1 MKIVKLRCDYM
12 ENPVGFDFD
21 RPSLS
26 WVTEDGGVNKRQSA
40 RRLQVSLSPEFS
52 SPLYDSEKVESDESV
67 GVRLE
72 MKLEKRTR
80 YFWRVKVWDERGSE
94 SPWSEAA
101 YFETARY
108 GEPFRGEWIGLDGEA
123 FPQLRRA
130 FRIQKPV
137 RRARVYASGVGM
149 YCLFL
154 NGVRVGEDVLAPFI
168 NAYDQ
173 WLQYETYDITPLL
186 ARGENALGAFL
197 GNGYYKG
204 RVNWPA
210 IKTRTHLYGDRM
222 GFICDVV
229 VEYEDGTNETLSS
242 DESWKA
248 SESPFLRSEIYDG
261 EYFDA
266 RKVQP
271 GWNAPGFDD
280 SQWGNAVKIAPPKGK
295 LEARRSVPLKV
306 MEQRACESVITTPI
320 GETVLDFGQN
330 MTGWVRFRTNA
341 PAGTE
346 ILLQAGEFLDKHGNF
361 YRDNMRTALAEER
374 YICRGGGEE
383 YAPYMTFLGFRYIR
397 LTGWVGEVNP
407 RDFTAEVVHS
417 QMERTGWFECSNEK
431 VNRLFLNQV
440 WGQKGNFVDVPTDCP
455 QRDERMGWTGDA
467 QVFCATA
474 CMNMEADAFYR
485 KYLYDLK
492 KEQSKH
498 GYVPVVIPF
507 FIYGTGL
514 WDFPTAAWGDVATI
528 IPWDLY
534 LYYGDKATLENQFD
548 SMKAWVD
555 YMTSQDTLGVDRY
568 YGFHL
573 GDWLAQDTAD
583 PFNLFGATPTDLI
596 ATAYY
601 AYSAKLVAK
610 AARVL
615 GKAEEAEK
623 YEALHTRVR
632 NAFRKEYMTGSGRVL
647 SETQTAQVVALTFGL
662 CEESERPV
670 IARHLAERIRADK
683 NLLTTGFV
691 GTPYLCP
698 ALSENGLNEYAY
710 TLLLSTG
717 RPSWLY
723 AVDRGA
729 TTIWERW
736 NGIDENG
743 DFGPVSMNSFNHYA
757 YGSIAEWMYR
767 YVAGINPVEAAPG
780 FKKVRLAP
788 LPSDQLSYARASI
801 RTPYGMLSSGWKYED
816 GLLTFEAEVPF
827 GAEAEILLPYAEGA
841 AVTENGAPVEGTRF
855 TRGSGKWKYVYK
867 PQGDEISRRI
877 PKDVLP
883 PF

>member
-1 MKIVKLRCDYM
+1 MIVSKLRCDYM

-26 WVTEDGGVNKRQSA
+26 WLTKAEGTDKRQSA
-40 RRLQVSLSPEFS
+40 YRLQVCLSPEFP
-52 SPLYDSEKVESDESV
+52 SPLFDSGKVESDQSV
-67 GVRLE
+67 GLRLE
-72 MKLEKRTR
+72 AALSPYTR
-80 YFWRVKVWDERGSE
+80 YFWRVKVWDEQDAE
-94 SPWSEAA
+94 SGWSEPAF
-101 YFETARY
+101 FETARY
-108 GEPFRGEWIGLDGEA
+108 GAPWAGEWIGMAGDG

-130 FRIQKPV
+130 FRLDKPV
-137 RRARVYASGVGM
+137 RRARAYACGVGL

-154 NGVRVGEDVLAPFI
+154 NGRRVGEDVLAPHI

-173 WLQYETYDITPLL
+173 WLQYQTYDITDLL
-186 ARGENALGAFL
+186 AKGENALGAFL

-204 RVNWPA
+204 RVNWPG
-210 IKTRTHLYGDRM
+210 IPIRTQLYGDRL
-222 GFICDVV
+222 GLICEVV
-229 VEYEDGTNETLSS
+229 VEYEDGAREIIAS
-242 DESWKA
+242 DERWKVA
-248 SESPFLRSEIYDG
+248 ESPFLRSEIYDG

-266 RKVQP
+266 RRIQA

-280 SQWGNAVKIAPPKGK
+280 AAWAHAVRIEPPKGA

-306 MEQRACESVITTPI
+306 METRPCEKVIVTPA

-346 ILLQAGEFLDKHGNF
+346 ILLQAGEYLDKHGNF
-361 YRDNMRTALAEER
+361 YRDNMRTALAEQR

-383 YAPYMTFLGFRYIR
+383 YAPYMSFMGFRYIR
-397 LTGWVGEVNP
+397 LTGWAGEVTP
-407 RDFTAEVVHS
+407 GDFTAEVVYS
-417 QMERTGWFECSNEK
+417 QMERTGWFECSHDK
-431 VNRLFLNQV
+431 VNRLFLNAL

-507 FIYGTGL
+507 FIYGSGR
-514 WDFPTAAWGDVATI
+514 WDFPTAAWGDAATI

-555 YMTSQDTLGVDRY
+555 YMASQDTLGVDRY

-583 PFNLFGATPTDLI
+583 PFSLFGATPTDLI

-601 AYSAKLVAK
+601 AHSARLVAK

-615 GKAEEAEK
+615 GKAEEAER
-623 YEALHTRVR
+623 YEALYRRVR
-632 NAFRKEYMTGSGRVL
+632 NAFRKEYMTGGGRVL
-647 SETQTAQVVALTFGL
+647 SETQTAQAIALYFGL
-662 CEESERPV
+662 CDDSERAV

-710 TLLLSTG
+710 HLLLSTG

-757 YGSIAEWMYR
+757 YGAIAEWMYR
-767 YVAGINPVEAAPG
+767 YAAGINPVEDAPG
-780 FKKVRLAP
+780 FKRAKIAP
-788 LPSDQLSYARASI
+788 LPNDQLSFARASI
-801 RTPYGMLSSGWKYED
+801 RTPHGILSSGWRYEG
-816 GLLTFEAEVPF
+816 GLLTVEVEVPF
-827 GAEAEILLPYAEGA
+827 NAQAEILLPYAENTS
-841 AVTENGAPVEGTRF
+841 VTENGVPVRGTAF
-855 TRGSGKWKYVYK
+855 TRGSGAWTYVYK
-867 PQGDEISRRI
+867 PRQDALCRRI
-877 PKDVLP
+877 PKDTLP

>member
-1 MKIVKLRCDYM
+1 MKIAKLRCDYM

-21 RPSLS
+21 RPSFS
-26 WVTEDGGVNKRQSA
+26 WLTEAEGVNKRQSA
-40 RRLQVSLSPEFS
+40 RRLQVSLSPECS
-52 SPLYDSEKVESDESV
+52 SPLYDSGKLESDESV

-72 MKLEKRTR
+72 MDLEKRTR
-80 YFWRVKVWDERGSE
+80 YFWRVKVWDEQGNE
-94 SPWSEAA
+94 SPWSETA

-108 GEPFRGEWIGLDGEA
+108 EEPFRGEWIGLDGEA

-130 FRIQKPV
+130 FSVNKPV
-137 RRARVYASGVGM
+137 RRARAYASGVGV

-154 NGVRVGEDVLAPFI
+154 NGKRVGEDVLAPFI

-173 WLQYETYDITPLL
+173 WLQYETYDVTPLL
-186 ARGENALGAFL
+186 AEGENALGAFL

-204 RVNWPA
+204 RVNWPG
-210 IKTRTHLYGDRM
+210 IPTRTHMYGDRM
-222 GFICDVV
+222 GFICDVI
-229 VEYEDGTNETLSS
+229 VEYEDGTSETISS

-266 RKVQP
+266 RKIQS

-280 SQWGNAVKIAPPKGK
+280 AAWENAVKIAPPKGK

-306 MEQRACESVITTPI
+306 METRACEKVITTPV

-330 MTGWVRFRTNA
+330 MTGWVRIKTNA

-383 YAPYMTFLGFRYIR
+383 YAPFMTFIGFRYIR

-407 RDFTAEVVHS
+407 ADFIAEVVHS

-507 FIYGTGL
+507 FIHGSGL

-555 YMTSQDTLGVDRY
+555 YMTAQDTLGVDRY

-601 AYSAKLVAK
+601 AYSSRLVAK
-610 AARVL
+610 AARAL
-615 GKAEEAEK
+615 GKTEEAEK
-623 YEALHTRVR
+623 YEALYNRVR
-632 NAFRKEYMTGSGRVL
+632 SAFRKEYMTGSGRVL
-647 SETQTAQVVALTFGL
+647 SETQTAQVVALYFGL

-670 IARHLAERIRADK
+670 IAQHLAERIRADK

-710 TLLLSTG
+710 SLLLSTG

-780 FKKVRLAP
+780 FKKMRLAP
-788 LPSDQLSYARASI
+788 LPSDQLGYAKASV

-816 GLLTFEAEVPF
+816 GILTVEAEVPF

-841 AVTENGAPVEGTRF
+841 EVTENGLPVEGARF
-855 TRGSGKWKYVYK
+855 TRGSGQWKYVYK
-867 PQGDEISRRI
+867 PQGGEISRRI